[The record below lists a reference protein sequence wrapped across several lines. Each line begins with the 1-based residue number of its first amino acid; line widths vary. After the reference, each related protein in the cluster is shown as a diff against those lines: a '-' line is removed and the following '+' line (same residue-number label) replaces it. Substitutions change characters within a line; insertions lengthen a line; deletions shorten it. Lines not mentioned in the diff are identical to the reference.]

1 MNFLDNLLIK
11 LKKSPKENK
20 ANGIQ
25 RKNKRAGWMIPDALA
40 IKLFSLE
47 RKKFYRRIQI
57 MARAQLPFS
66 EAIEELRSRAFES
79 KSGVMFAMLDH
90 VFHKQRKGAT
100 IGQALRG
107 WVPPVE
113 LMLLEAGDM
122 RGFTQFA
129 NVIDDILMLQTAT
142 SEMKSKVIMGLIEP
156 VIMVFS
162 MYALIAWMSSSFNAK
177 VLALT
182 HINPDKLTGLAAQF
196 YRVGVFSS
204 SSWAYIVPLMAMGL
218 VIFIFWSM
226 PRWCGISKISIA
238 GKSIQLPA
246 FLGTIRKYFDKIP
259 PWSIYRAI
267 IGSSWML
274 IFSVLGNA
282 GYTYEDI
289 LVDTAEFAPLWLRE
303 RLLITLK
310 FYRRGLVIGEA
321 LRATGFDFPSKGL
334 IDDLVAFGTRPG
346 FEAVLLILAK
356 EWVKNTTDIVK
367 VMAGILTGIG
377 YLVTFGGMVWIM
389 GAFNAMQTQIMAIA
403 SAVH

>member
-1 MNFLDNLLIK
+1 VKLLDK
-11 LKKSPKENK
+11 LTSKAKKAPKDD
-20 ANGIQ
+20 GIG
-25 RKNKRAGWMIPDALA
+25 RVNKRAGWMMPDAVA
-40 IKLFSLE
+40 VKLFPLE

-79 KSGVMFAMLDH
+79 KSGIMFAMLDH
-90 VFHKQRKGAT
+90 VFKRQRKGDT

-113 LMLLEAGDM
+113 LMLLEAGDL

-156 VIMVFS
+156 VIMVLS

-196 YRVGVFSS
+196 YTVGVFSA
-204 SSWAYIVPLMAMGL
+204 SSWAYILPLIVTGIIA
-218 VIFIFWSM
+218 FIFWSM
-226 PRWCGISKISIA
+226 PHWCGISTLNIA
-238 GKSIQLPA
+238 GKRIPLPE
-246 FLGTIRKYFDKIP
+246 FLGTLRKWFDKVP

-289 LVDTAEFAPLWLRE
+289 LVDTAKFAPLWLKE
-303 RLLITLK
+303 RLLSTLK
-310 FYRRGLVIGEA
+310 YYRRGAVIGEA
-321 LRATGFDFPSKGL
+321 LRSTGFNFPSKGL

-356 EWVKNTTDIVK
+356 EWVKNTTDIVN